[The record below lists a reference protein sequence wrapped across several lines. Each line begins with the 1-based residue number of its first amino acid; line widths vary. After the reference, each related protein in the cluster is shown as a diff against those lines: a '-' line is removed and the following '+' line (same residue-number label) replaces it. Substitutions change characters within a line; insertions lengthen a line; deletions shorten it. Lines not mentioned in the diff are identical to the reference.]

1 MSEKIAEEQTDITKE
16 VYERPEIKK
25 KGELRDI
32 TAGRDSTAP
41 DPS

>member
-1 MSEKIAEEQTDITKE
+1 MSKKTAEDQADITKE
-16 VYERPEIKK
+16 VYERPEIQK